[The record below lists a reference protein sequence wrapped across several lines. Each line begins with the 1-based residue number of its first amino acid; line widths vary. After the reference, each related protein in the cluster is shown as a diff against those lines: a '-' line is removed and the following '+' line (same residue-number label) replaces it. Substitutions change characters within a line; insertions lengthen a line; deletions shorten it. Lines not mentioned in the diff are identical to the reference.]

1 VDLLTPDEQ
10 TRLATFIRDKHGFD
24 LTLGRFTEVTFDLF
38 EDISG
43 MEGPSTPEAI
53 EIINSMWSIYCA
65 KKLGLTKKTNATK

>member
-10 TRLATFIRDKHGFD
+10 TRLVILIRDKHGFD
-24 LTLGRFTEVTFDLF
+24 LKLGSFTEVTFDLF

-43 MEGPSTPEAI
+43 IEGLSTPESI

-65 KKLGLTKKTNATK
+65 NKLGLTKKTNATK